1 MKKRVLAVLMIL
13 VMVFAT
19 AMSVSAAGSIT
30 DPIEPSKP
38 GDYEV
43 TTESPNFNVT
53 ADVKTTIEKM
63 NKGEETNLPALSGKK
78 IIQKFFEIEAV
89 DNHDKCEDAGVHT
102 VTLNVSGVKN
112 CKNIVV
118 VHYSTQKQAWEY
130 FSEADNTL
138 TVDRSKGTVTFQ
150 VRYSDLDH
158 TPFAI
163 YAEVSGSGEAGSGTG
178 TGTGAVVGTSP
189 ATQGVSSTW
198 MLFAAM
204 ALVVLGS
211 GVVVYQKKRG

>member
-1 MKKRVLAVLMIL
+1 MKKRVLAVLMML
-13 VMVFAT
+13 VMVFAF
-19 AMSVSAAGSIT
+19 AMSVSAAPSK
-30 DPIEPSKP
+30 DKPIEPAGS
-38 GDYEV
+38 YEV
-43 TTESPNFNVT
+43 TTDSPVFKGLT
-53 ADVKTTIEKM
+53 DDVKATIEKM
-63 NKGEETNLPALSGKK
+63 NKGEEVTLPALSGKK

-102 VTLNVSGVKN
+102 ITLEVLGVKN

-118 VHYSTQKQAWEY
+118 VHYSTVNKAWEY
-130 FSEADNTL
+130 FSESDNTL
-138 TVDRSKGTVTFQ
+138 TVDRTKGKVTFQ
-150 VRYSDLDH
+150 VRYSDLDY

-163 YAEVSGSGEAGSGTG
+163 YAEVTGSGDAGSGTG

-204 ALVVLGS
+204 ALIVLGS